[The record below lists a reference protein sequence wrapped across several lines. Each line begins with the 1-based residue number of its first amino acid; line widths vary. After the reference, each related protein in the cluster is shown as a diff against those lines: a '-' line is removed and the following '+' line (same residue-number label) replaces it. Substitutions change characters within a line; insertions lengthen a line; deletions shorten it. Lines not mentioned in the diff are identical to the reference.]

1 MVRLSY
7 LLTFF
12 SFFSKFL
19 MLLRPRVAAGRV
31 ELPPYL
37 LSPLLSAGE
46 DGSLLLLN
54 CLEKRL
60 LSDILIIIDL

>member
-1 MVRLSY
+1 MVKLSY
-7 LLTFF
+7 LLTFL
-12 SFFSKFL
+12 SFFSKL
-19 MLLRPRVAAGRV
+19 RMLLRPRVAAGRV

-37 LSPLLSAGE
+37 FSPLLSAGE